1 VANAKAKIA
10 PQKKEEKEEGA
21 PMWMVT
27 YGDMMSLLLTFFVLL
42 VSMSVIREE
51 EFEAAKKS
59 LREVFIDGYW
69 RKTSDPTE
77 SAENRVQGGQRLPD
91 EGDKGPDV
99 TDETEIQK
107 IKQKIDA
114 RLKELGLGGV
124 ITSYLN
130 VREVRIR
137 IPNRIL
143 FGVDSAELTDP
154 FAYDVL
160 HEIAL
165 VLKDMPYCINIE
177 GHTADRDIVS
187 GQFKDLWSL
196 SSERALTVLRY
207 FEKNDIAS
215 KRLSAV
221 GHGAT
226 RPIEDNDTFRQRAL
240 NRRVEIVVRD
250 ITPDQLDER
259 PKSDRGR

>member
-1 VANAKAKIA
+1 VASAKAKVQ
-10 PQKKEEKEEGA
+10 PKKQEEDEGA
-21 PMWMVT
+21 PAWMVT

-51 EFEAAKKS
+51 QFEAAKKS
-59 LREVFIDGYW
+59 IREVFIDGYW
-69 RKTSDPTE
+69 LKTRDIIVDE
-77 SAENRVQGGQRLPD
+77 QQQVQQRETTPNA
-91 EGDKGPDV
+91 GFKGPD
-99 TDETEIQK
+99 TTAETEVQR

-114 RLKELGLGGV
+114 RLKELGLGGIV
-124 ITSYLN
+124 ISYLN

-154 FAYDVL
+154 FAYEVL
-160 HEIAL
+160 HEIAM
-165 VLKDMPYCINIE
+165 VLKDIPYCINIE
-177 GHTADRDIVS
+177 GHTADRDVVS
-187 GQFKDLWSL
+187 GQFKDLWEL
-196 SSERALTVLRY
+196 STARALTVLRY

-215 KRLSAV
+215 RRLSAV

-226 RPIEDNDTFRQRAL
+226 RPIEENNTFRQRAM

-250 ITPDQLDER
+250 VTPDQLDER
-259 PKSDRGR
+259 PASDRGR

>member
-1 VANAKAKIA
+1 MANAKPK
-10 PQKKEEKEEGA
+10 PKKEEQEEGC
-21 PMWMVT
+21 PGWMLT

-42 VSMSVIREE
+42 VSMSVIREDK
-51 EFEAAKKS
+51 FEAARLS
-59 LREVFIDGYW
+59 IQEAFLYGYW
-69 RKTSDPTE
+69 IRTRDLIP
-77 SAENRVQGGQRLPD
+77 AEKEAVQERQRSPD
-91 EGDKGPDV
+91 EGKQGPDV
-99 TDETEIQK
+99 TAATEIQR

-114 RLKELGLGGV
+114 RLKELGLGGIV
-124 ITSYLN
+124 TSYLN

-154 FAYDVL
+154 FAYEVL

-187 GQFKDLWSL
+187 GQFKDLWEL
-196 SSERALTVLRY
+196 SSARALTVLRY
-207 FEKNDIAS
+207 FEKNGIGS
-215 KRLSAV
+215 SRLSAV

-226 RPIEDNDTFRQRAL
+226 RPIEENDTFRRRAL

-250 ITPDQLDER
+250 VTPDQLDER
-259 PKSDRGR
+259 PKPDRGR